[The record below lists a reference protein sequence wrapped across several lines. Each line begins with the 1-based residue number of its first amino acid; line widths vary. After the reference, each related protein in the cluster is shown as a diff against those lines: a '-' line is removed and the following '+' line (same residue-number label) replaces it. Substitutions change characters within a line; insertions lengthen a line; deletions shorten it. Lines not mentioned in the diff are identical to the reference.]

1 MKNTYKKFL
10 AVALMLFSVIMLS
23 CLDARGVA
31 VRRFEI
37 CTFCCPCYS
46 TQHLCQAQFD
56 ALNYVNPNGHFV
68 LMGSDAHRAELNA
81 NGNFLGIYYNVLNDH
96 YGSWTATQKADD
108 IENNYVIPNFTSTGV
123 KPTWIA
129 LNEISSAWVTD
140 ANYRAWVIAVASR
153 LKNTYGHTVIT
164 FTFYDNV
171 GTANATSWQNLAA
184 VSYIAVEKYLSGATV
199 NANGNSVSWCQSQY
213 QSSLDAWLNNTG
225 VARSQLYFGEDFA
238 QTTTGSVFGRGG
250 CSYAG
255 WDNAIKARADAAH
268 NIGFSGYF
276 SFAWNWN
283 QMNVSDADLIHF
295 ENTYAAKTLP

>member
-1 MKNTYKKFL
+1 MKNHKSKLFIVSIILLAAISLSTYSTR
-10 AVALMLFSVIMLS
+10 AVA
-23 CLDARGVA
+23 D
-31 VRRFEI
+31 RRFEI

-56 ALNYVNPNGHFV
+56 ALNYTNPNGHFV

-81 NGNFLGIYYNVLNDH
+81 RGNFLGIYYNVLNDN

-129 LNEISSAWVTD
+129 LNEISSSWVSD

-153 LKNTYGHTVIT
+153 LKNTYSHTVIT
-164 FTFYDNV
+164 FTYYDNP
-171 GTANATSWQNLAA
+171 GTANASSWQSLAA

-199 NANGNSVSWCQSQY
+199 NANGNSVSWCQTQY
-213 QSSLDAWLNNTG
+213 QTSLNTWLANTG
-225 VARSQLYFGEDFA
+225 VSSTKLYYGEDFA
-238 QTTTGSVFGRGG
+238 QTTSGSSFGRAG

-268 NIGFSGYF
+268 NIGFAGYF
-276 SFAWNWN
+276 SYAWNWN

-295 ENTYAAKTLP
+295 EGTYAAKTLP